1 MTKYNTSQRITE
13 SLLNFDVSKILW
25 NAINNGRFPYLL
37 KPDLLRQRKKNMHIA
52 TKPSVVAQRALV
64 ITMIS

>member
-13 SLLNFDVSKILW
+13 SLLNFNFSRSLKNTID
-25 NAINNGRFPYLL
+25 NGRLLYLL
-37 KPDLLRQRKKNMHIA
+37 KPDLLRQRKKNMYIA

>member
-13 SLLNFDVSKILW
+13 SLLNFNVSKILR
-25 NAINNGRFPYLL
+25 NTIDNERFLYLL
-37 KPDLLRQRKKNMHIA
+37 KPDLLRQRKKNMYIA